1 MQVSNVSEQTST
13 LVSSTSGRAKDASRE
28 TFLRLLIA
36 QLEHQNPLSPVEGAE
51 FTAQL
56 AQFSALEQL
65 QTMNVNLDALVT
77 AQERL
82 KGLQAADLIGKEVK
96 AQGSMVSLR
105 QGKTSPLQYALAA
118 DSPKVT
124 ISILDNAGNLVRSIE
139 KLGQKAGT
147 QSVSWD
153 GQNAQGVALPDGEY
167 RFVVLA
173 RDSAGNPLGVETFF
187 QGKVEGVEY
196 VEGRPSLLVGGRQVA
211 LASLL
216 SVKPAE

>member
-1 MQVSNVSEQTST
+1 MQVSNVSGQTAAAAPP
-13 LVSSTSGRAKDASRE
+13 TSGRAKDASRE

-36 QLEHQNPLSPVEGAE
+36 QLEHQDPLSPAQGAE

-65 QTMNVNLDALVT
+65 QTMNTNLDALVA

-96 AQGSMVSLR
+96 AQGSTVSLR
-105 QGKTSPLQYALAA
+105 QGNTSPLQYALAA
-118 DSPKVT
+118 DSPKVM
-124 ISILDNAGNLVRSIE
+124 ISILDNAGNLVRSLE
-139 KLGQKAGT
+139 TLGQKAGE

-153 GQNAQGVALPDGEY
+153 GKNAQGVALPDGEY
-167 RFVVLA
+167 RFVVVA
-173 RDSAGNPLGVETFF
+173 RDSAGNPVGVETFL

-196 VEGRPSLLVGGRQVA
+196 VEGHPSLLVGGRRVA

-216 SVKPAE
+216 SVKPEE

>member
-1 MQVSNVSEQTST
+1 MQVSNVSGQTAGA
-13 LVSSTSGRAKDASRE
+13 VSPTAGRAQDTSRE

-65 QTMNVNLDALVT
+65 QAMNVNLDTLVT

-96 AQGSMVSLR
+96 AQGSTISLR
-105 QGKTSPLQYALAA
+105 QGNTSPLQYALTT

-124 ISILDNAGNLVRSIE
+124 ISILDNVGNVVRSIE
-139 KLGQKAGT
+139 KLAQKAGV

-153 GQNAQGVALPDGEY
+153 GKTAQGVALPDGEY

-173 RDSAGNPLGVETFF
+173 RDSAGNPVSVQTFL

-196 VEGRPSLLVGGRQVA
+196 AEGQPSLLVGGRRVA
-211 LASLL
+211 LTSLI
-216 SVKPAE
+216 SVKPEE

>member
-105 QGKTSPLQYALAA
+105 QGKTSPLQYALAT

-139 KLGQKAGT
+139 KLGQKAGV

-153 GQNAQGVALPDGEY
+153 GQNAPGVALPDGEY

-173 RDSAGNPLGVETFF
+173 RDSAGNPVGVETFF